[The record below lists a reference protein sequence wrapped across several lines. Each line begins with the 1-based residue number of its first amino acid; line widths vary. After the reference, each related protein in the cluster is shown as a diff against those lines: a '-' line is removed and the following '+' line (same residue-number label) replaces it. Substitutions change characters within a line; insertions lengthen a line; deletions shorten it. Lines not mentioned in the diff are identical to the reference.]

1 MNMSE
6 NGKEMVQLDMI
17 LKNQPVFFIRWGLVV
32 FTIIVFVILFI
43 TYYAGWIYLFRYDR
57 RQHCF
62 K

>member
-1 MNMSE
+1 MIMSE

-43 TYYAGWIYLFRYDR
+43 TYYAGYDITLYQQR
-57 RQHCF
+57 
-62 K
+62 